1 MIVASEAYD
10 YEPFD
15 NTDHTMKQIADA
27 IRHKGYGKDVR
38 EAIAQGMESY
48 DRTSGELFKRMNK
61 VEEKTDQEIEDRKKG
76 DGNLQGQI
84 DKLQERCQKL
94 EDQVKQLQKDND
106 DHEERLKRIERLL
119 FGSET
124 ITVTDPTD
132 DIKASQSATE
142 ISDTVND
149 EDGSISTVVI
159 S

>member
-1 MIVASEAYD
+1 MASETYD
-10 YEPFD
+10 YESFD

-61 VEEKTDQEIEDRKKG
+61 VEEKTDQEIEAREKG
-76 DGNLQGQI
+76 DGNLQKQI
-84 DKLQERCQKL
+84 DDLQERCQKL
-94 EDQVKQLQKDND
+94 KDQVKQLRKDND
-106 DHEERLKRIERLL
+106 DHEERLKKIERLL

-124 ITVTDPTD
+124 ITVTNPTD

-149 EDGSISTVVI
+149 GDGSISTVVI

>member
-1 MIVASEAYD
+1 MKEL
-10 YEPFD
+10 
-15 NTDHTMKQIADA
+15 HTNDLSMNSGKLFREQMVENFKA
-27 IRHKGYGKDVR
+27 IEQEDKED
-38 EAIAQGMESY
+38 
-48 DRTSGELFKRMNK
+48 
-61 VEEKTDQEIEDRKKG
+61 DQALSDEVSDRKKG

-106 DHEERLKRIERLL
+106 DHEERLKKIEQLL

-132 DIKASQSATE
+132 DIRASQSAIE
-142 ISDTVND
+142 ISDTSND
-149 EDGSISTVVI
+149 DGSISTVVI

>member
-1 MIVASEAYD
+1 MKGDDFLKELHTNDLSMNSGKLFREQMVENFKAIEQ
-10 YEPFD
+10 E
-15 NTDHTMKQIADA
+15 DHD
-27 IRHKGYGKDVR
+27 D
-38 EAIAQGMESY
+38 
-48 DRTSGELFKRMNK
+48 
-61 VEEKTDQEIEDRKKG
+61 DQALSDEVVDRKKG

-94 EDQVKQLQKDND
+94 EDQVKQLEKDND
-106 DHEERLKRIERLL
+106 NHEERLKKIEQLL

-132 DIKASQSATE
+132 DIRASQSATE
-142 ISDTVND
+142 ISDTAND

>member
-1 MIVASEAYD
+1 MNEFKLPHIDDLRTDVTLIRNLQENFKAIEQEDKDDDQALSDEVA
-10 YEPFD
+10 
-15 NTDHTMKQIADA
+15 
-27 IRHKGYGKDVR
+27 
-38 EAIAQGMESY
+38 
-48 DRTSGELFKRMNK
+48 
-61 VEEKTDQEIEDRKKG
+61 DRKKG
-76 DGNLQGQI
+76 DDNLQGQI

-106 DHEERLKRIERLL
+106 DHEERLKKIERLL

-132 DIKASQSATE
+132 DIRASQSATE
-142 ISDTVND
+142 ISDTAND

>member
-1 MIVASEAYD
+1 MAFEVPHKHDISLDGQEMRNQMIENFKAIEQEDKDDDQALSDEVA
-10 YEPFD
+10 
-15 NTDHTMKQIADA
+15 
-27 IRHKGYGKDVR
+27 
-38 EAIAQGMESY
+38 
-48 DRTSGELFKRMNK
+48 
-61 VEEKTDQEIEDRKKG
+61 DRKKG

-84 DKLQERCQKL
+84 NNLQERCQKL

-106 DHEERLKRIERLL
+106 NHEERLKKIERLL

-132 DIKASQSATE
+132 DIKASQLATE

>member
-1 MIVASEAYD
+1 MASETYD
-10 YEPFD
+10 YESFD

-61 VEEKTDQEIEDRKKG
+61 VEEKTDQEIEARKKG

-84 DKLQERCQKL
+84 DDLQERCQKL
-94 EDQVKQLQKDND
+94 EDRVKQLRKDND
-106 DHEERLKRIERLL
+106 DHEERLKKIERLL

>member
-1 MIVASEAYD
+1 MASETYD
-10 YEPFD
+10 YESFD

-61 VEEKTDQEIEDRKKG
+61 VEEKTDQEIEAREKG
-76 DGNLQGQI
+76 DGNLQKQI
-84 DKLQERCQKL
+84 DDLQERCKKL
-94 EDQVKQLQKDND
+94 EDRVKQLRKDND
-106 DHEERLKRIERLL
+106 DHEERLKMIERLL

>member
-1 MIVASEAYD
+1 MKELHTNDLPMNSGKLFREQMVENFKAIEQ
-10 YEPFD
+10 E
-15 NTDHTMKQIADA
+15 DHDDDQALSDEIA
-27 IRHKGYGKDVR
+27 
-38 EAIAQGMESY
+38 
-48 DRTSGELFKRMNK
+48 
-61 VEEKTDQEIEDRKKG
+61 DRKKG

-106 DHEERLKRIERLL
+106 DHEERLKKIEQLL

-132 DIKASQSATE
+132 DIRASQSATE
-142 ISDTVND
+142 ISDTAND

>member
-1 MIVASEAYD
+1 MAFEVPHKHDISLDGQEMRNQMIEN
-10 YEPFD
+10 F
-15 NTDHTMKQIADA
+15 
-27 IRHKGYGKDVR
+27 
-38 EAIAQGMESY
+38 EAIEQE
-48 DRTSGELFKRMNK
+48 DKDD
-61 VEEKTDQEIEDRKKG
+61 DQALSDEVTDRKKG

-84 DKLQERCQKL
+84 DEFQERCQKL
-94 EDQVKQLQKDND
+94 EDQVKQLQKNND
-106 DHEERLKRIERLL
+106 DHEERLKKIERLL

-132 DIKASQSATE
+132 DIRASQSAVE